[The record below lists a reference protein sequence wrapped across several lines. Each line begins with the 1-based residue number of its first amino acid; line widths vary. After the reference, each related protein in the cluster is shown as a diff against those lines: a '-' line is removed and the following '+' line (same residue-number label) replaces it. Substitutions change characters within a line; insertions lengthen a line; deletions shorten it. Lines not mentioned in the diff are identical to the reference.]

1 MLGWTFKHYPNWDLV
16 VLTPRIFPTAR
27 QPIPGFFF
35 AHLAFDTYD
44 FSLVQAPMWFVILL
58 FALLPLVAGVRLA
71 RRRRRARRLAAG
83 CCIACGYDL
92 RASPERCPECGRAA
106 DAPVGAAR

>member
-1 MLGWTFKHYPNWDLV
+1 
-16 VLTPRIFPTAR
+16 
-27 QPIPGFFF
+27 
-35 AHLAFDTYD
+35 
-44 FSLVQAPMWFVILL
+44 MWFVILL